1 MQIRFSQLKDSLNF
15 PTISAVLIS
24 GDEPYQQ
31 MLAADNIRQRAK
43 ELGYVERKIL
53 TVESGFEWSVLKM
66 LSLNM
71 SLFGE
76 RILIDLRIPTG
87 KPGSSGSKAI
97 VNLLNNLPQDVMLLV
112 QVPKLDRTA
121 MNSAWVRAIDKIGIV
136 LRVWELNE
144 AETKDWIRK
153 KLVSMEYTASNEV
166 IEFICQ
172 HVEGNLLAAMQ
183 ETEKISLLCDSKT
196 LDMQT
201 IQMALADNSHYTL
214 NQLIEAVSQKNTSRV
229 IRILNTLEKE
239 DFSQPLIIWGLA
251 EQIRK
256 LINTKSK
263 HLSNKNNSH
272 IDLLK
277 RLCIVHQQGIGIF
290 NDNGE
295 IKSSSLLKQCA
306 WTDRVVKGRA
316 SSNPWRE
323 ILQLTISEN
332 LAA

>member
-1 MQIRFSQLKDSLNF
+1 
-15 PTISAVLIS
+15 
-24 GDEPYQQ
+24 
-31 MLAADNIRQRAK
+31 
-43 ELGYVERKIL
+43 
-53 TVESGFEWSVLKM
+53 
-66 LSLNM
+66 
-71 SLFGE
+71 
-76 RILIDLRIPTG
+76 
-87 KPGSSGSKAI
+87 
-97 VNLLNNLPQDVMLLV
+97 
-112 QVPKLDRTA
+112 
-121 MNSAWVRAIDKIGIV
+121 
-136 LRVWELNE
+136 
-144 AETKDWIRK
+144 
-153 KLVSMEYTASNEV
+153 MEYTASNDV

-183 ETEKISLLCDSKT
+183 ETEKIALLCDSKT

-239 DFSQPLIIWGLA
+239 DFSQPLIIWGLV

-256 LINTKSK
+256 LIDTKSK
-263 HLSNKNNSH
+263 YLSNKNNPH
-272 IDLLK
+272 LELLK

-295 IKSSSLLKQCA
+295 IKTSSLLKQCA